1 MVNKPLSVFLIV
13 CGVLVIIFALLAV
26 FIGFP
31 FFGLGIEL
39 KKILLALVGVI
50 VVLIGVYIRT
60 RVTNPNK

>member
-1 MVNKPLSVFLIV
+1 MSNKTLGVILIV
-13 CGVLVIIFALLAV
+13 FGVLVIIFALLAV

-39 KKILLALVGVI
+39 KKILLALVGGI

-60 RVTNPNK
+60 RVTSPNK